1 MNESTELTI
10 NVNGE
15 LMELSSPKVMGIL
28 NVTPDSFYEASRK
41 ETERDI
47 AERARQIVEEGAD
60 IIDIGAYSSRPDAE
74 DISAEEEMKRLRKGL
89 AILRRETPG
98 AVISVDTFRA
108 GVAAMCVEEYGAA
121 IINDISGGQL
131 DEQMFDTVEKLNV
144 PYVLTH
150 LQGTPQ
156 TMQVAPHYE
165 NLRTDVPRYFA
176 EKIQELHARGV
187 KDIIIDPGF
196 GFGKTLAQNYELLR
210 HLDDFRIFGMPV
222 LAGFSRK
229 SMIYKLLGCTPA
241 EALNGTTVL
250 NTLAMAKGAHILRVH
265 DVKACVEA
273 ARIFNEMNKQP

>member
-144 PYVLTH
+144 P
-150 LQGTPQ
+150 
-156 TMQVAPHYE
+156 
-165 NLRTDVPRYFA
+165 
-176 EKIQELHARGV
+176 
-187 KDIIIDPGF
+187 
-196 GFGKTLAQNYELLR
+196 
-210 HLDDFRIFGMPV
+210 
-222 LAGFSRK
+222 
-229 SMIYKLLGCTPA
+229 
-241 EALNGTTVL
+241 
-250 NTLAMAKGAHILRVH
+250 
-265 DVKACVEA
+265 
-273 ARIFNEMNKQP
+273 

>member
-74 DISAEEEMKRLRKGL
+74 NISAEEEMKRLRKGL

-108 GVAAMCVEEYGAA
+108 
-121 IINDISGGQL
+121 
-131 DEQMFDTVEKLNV
+131 
-144 PYVLTH
+144 
-150 LQGTPQ
+150 
-156 TMQVAPHYE
+156 
-165 NLRTDVPRYFA
+165 
-176 EKIQELHARGV
+176 
-187 KDIIIDPGF
+187 
-196 GFGKTLAQNYELLR
+196 
-210 HLDDFRIFGMPV
+210 
-222 LAGFSRK
+222 
-229 SMIYKLLGCTPA
+229 
-241 EALNGTTVL
+241 
-250 NTLAMAKGAHILRVH
+250 
-265 DVKACVEA
+265 
-273 ARIFNEMNKQP
+273 